1 LSSAN
6 YEGYY
11 LKAQKARE
19 ELQAEFDK
27 LFATYDIILTPTVPE
42 VAWKIGSRTDDP
54 LKVYLADMYTIPA
67 NM

>member
-1 LSSAN
+1 MQS
-6 YEGYY
+6 
-11 LKAQKARE
+11 
-19 ELQAEFDK
+19 EFDA